1 MLINDFGGEKGL
13 GLGSQISQICAL
25 TYPSKLDH
33 YIKEKLK
40 IKYYARYMDDG
51 YLLHPDK
58 QYLQECLTKITEIC
72 NELDIK
78 LNTKKTQIVK
88 IERGINFL
96 KTKFY
101 LTDTGR
107 VIRKPNRKGIT
118 KMRKKLKTF
127 KTWVDNGKLT
137 PEEVEMSYMSW
148 QGHIKKYN
156 SHKTIQSMD
165 KLYKQLFKEDKKN
178 DGTRSCFGT

>member
-1 MLINDFGGEKGL
+1 M
-13 GLGSQISQICAL
+13 
-25 TYPSKLDH
+25 
-33 YIKEKLK
+33 
-40 IKYYARYMDDG
+40 
-51 YLLHPDK
+51 
-58 QYLQECLTKITEIC
+58 
-72 NELDIK
+72 
-78 LNTKKTQIVK
+78 
-88 IERGINFL
+88 